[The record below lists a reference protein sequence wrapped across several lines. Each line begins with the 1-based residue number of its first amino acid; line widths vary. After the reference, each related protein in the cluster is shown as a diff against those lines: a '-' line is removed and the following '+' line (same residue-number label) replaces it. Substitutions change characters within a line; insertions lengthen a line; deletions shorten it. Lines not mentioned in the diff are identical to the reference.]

1 MRGFPPPA
9 TAGML
14 LRTATPSRALAM
26 TLRRLFSLTL
36 PLAVLL
42 GLSACAGMSLDEP
55 AAPAK
60 PQAPTNRPTAVVGP
74 PPARPSTKPT
84 PELNA
89 LRPSPRPIP
98 EHDSAAVPGP
108 PKLLGLSEDETVGLL
123 GRPTEETMQP
133 PGKVWIYRA
142 AGCQLS
148 VHLFPDME
156 KGGFY
161 ALDYAADG
169 SRDLCLGKVA
179 GEARK
184 RGGALAEQAGKTG

>member
-1 MRGFPPPA
+1 
-9 TAGML
+9 
-14 LRTATPSRALAM
+14 M
-26 TLRRLFSLTL
+26 TLRHTVSFAAL
-36 PLAVLL
+36 PLAALFA
-42 GLSACAGMSLDEP
+42 LSACTGMSLDEP
-55 AAPAK
+55 AAAPAK
-60 PQAPTNRPTAVVGP
+60 PQASTSRPAMIAAP

-84 PELNA
+84 PDLNA
-89 LRPSPRPIP
+89 LRPPPRPGA
-98 EHDSAAVPGP
+98 EHDSTATAGP
-108 PKLLGLSEDETVGLL
+108 PKLLGLSEEETVGLL

-133 PGKVWIYRA
+133 PSKVWIYRA

-169 SRDLCLGKVA
+169 GRDLCLGKVA

-184 RGGALAEQAGKTG
+184 RGGALAEQKDKTG